1 MRRTIYLGLFIVLS
15 TIAGLLYYTD
25 TRQST
30 ALVATRD
37 LSVGTRIQDSAI
49 TVRRINSASVPPGVL
64 KASDQAIGQVVSSP
78 VLEGQFLDARQ
89 VAPSRNASLLGAGL
103 DVPTGY
109 RIIGLPIAP
118 AAAVGGVLKP
128 GARVDVMAILNPSK
142 AATLVDQSAPPP
154 PPVMMGRDVL
164 VIGLRT
170 DQGTQV
176 DPADHGVNVGNSKP
190 GSVLIAIP
198 QAEESAYSAA
208 IAASSFVLALSTD

>member
-1 MRRTIYLGLFIVLS
+1 MRRGIYLGVFVLLS
-15 TIAGLLYYTD
+15 TIAGLFYYSH

-30 ALVATRD
+30 ALVATHD
-37 LSVGTRIQDSAI
+37 LSVGTRIQDSDIA
-49 TVRRINSASVPPGVL
+49 VRQVNPRSISPGVL
-64 KASDQAIGQVVSSP
+64 RAIDQAIGQVVSSP
-78 VLEGQFLDARQ
+78 VLEGQFLDGRQ
-89 VAPSRNASLLGAGL
+89 VAPSKNASLLGAGL
-103 DVPTGY
+103 DVPAGY

-128 GARVDVMAILNPSK
+128 GDRVDVMAIPNPSK
-142 AATLVDQSAPPP
+142 AATLADQSAPAP

-176 DPADHGVNVGNSKP
+176 DPADHGLNVGNSKP
-190 GSVLIAIP
+190 GSVLVAIP

-208 IAASSFVLALSTD
+208 IAAASFVLALSID

>member
-1 MRRTIYLGLFIVLS
+1 MRRTIYLGVFILLS
-15 TIAGLLYYTD
+15 TVAGLFYYSH

-30 ALVATRD
+30 ALVAIRD
-37 LSVGTRIQDSAI
+37 LSVGTRIQDSDI
-49 TVRRINSASVPPGVL
+49 TVRQVNPGSVPPGVL
-64 KASDQAIGQVVSSP
+64 KAPDQAIGQVVASP

-89 VAPSRNASLLGAGL
+89 VAPSRNARLLGSGL
-103 DVPTGY
+103 DVPAGY

-128 GARVDVMAILNPSK
+128 GDRVDVMAIPNPSK
-142 AATLVDQSAPPP
+142 AATLVDESAPA
-154 PPVMMGRDVL
+154 PVMIGKDVL

-170 DQGTQV
+170 EQGTQV
-176 DPADHGVNVGNSKP
+176 DQADHGLNVGNSKP

-198 QAEESAYSAA
+198 QTEESVYSAA